1 MGLFRVMVN
10 MIFLALC
17 LVSLSEGSEGVEV
30 QPDGSQTKAP
40 TDSDGSEVNIARR
53 RRVVA
58 FAHSKEVGPEN
69 AVDGDPKSRFVN
81 FPQNFA

>member
-1 MGLFRVMVN
+1 MGLLRLIVVVV
-10 MIFLALC
+10 FLALC

-30 QPDGSQTKAP
+30 QPDGSQTKVP

-58 FAHSKEVGPEN
+58 FAHSKEFGPEN
-69 AVDGDPKSRFVN
+69 AVDGDMKSRSAN
-81 FPQNFA
+81 FLVTFA